1 MRQCIQRITPGRVI
15 LDPFMGSG
23 STLVAC
29 VREGYPCIGI
39 KIDPAYFATACT
51 RVQDELQQ
59 PVPFPGGWSRRA
71 SRPHRALSRKMAPTH
86 PLDVVCSTD
95 FLHTA
100 TFVNLTDHRLHQN
113 RWYFLYILGIF
124 ATIYICTDEQS
135 SLANEGSPRAWV

>member
-51 RVQDELQQ
+51 RV
-59 PVPFPGGWSRRA
+59 R
-71 SRPHRALSRKMAPTH
+71 
-86 PLDVVCSTD
+86 
-95 FLHTA
+95 
-100 TFVNLTDHRLHQN
+100 N
-113 RWYFLYILGIF
+113 R
-124 ATIYICTDEQS
+124 T
-135 SLANEGSPRAWV
+135 GSENGNHAAAYAF